1 MAISFSKALGIRE
14 TSLALRTQ
22 RAEVLASNLANVDT
36 PNYKARDI
44 DFKSALSNQISQ
56 QSQSSALRTSNSR
69 HISTMNNTGGA
80 EMLYRTP
87 SQPSLDGNTVD
98 EQAELSRFAK
108 NTLDFQASFQFLNGS
123 FKGLS
128 KAIKGEI

>member
-1 MAISFSKALGIRE
+1 MAISFSKALGIHE

-56 QSQSSALRTSNSR
+56 QSQSSAMRTSNSR
-69 HISTMNNTGGA
+69 HISTMSHAGGA

-108 NTLDFQASFQFLNGS
+108 NTLDFQASFQFLNGK